1 MNREKFLKLLPSLA
15 QNYKPSPEVLSK
27 IGNLSLVMVIG
38 PSGVGKTSVIERL
51 NLKYVPSDTTRAA
64 RPGEKEGVDFYFL
77 NNYQKIISDLKNGQ
91 FVQVAVDSGGDLK
104 ATRSSSYPD
113 SGTIVMAIVTDVV
126 PIMRSLGFRQ
136 SISTFVTPPIY
147 EEWMRRLK
155 SHRLTKEQLS
165 KRLAEAKRS
174 LEFALTDEQMHFILA
189 DEVELAV
196 KQVEDLVKGKTDAE
210 REKTARKAAEEMLKG
225 IN

>member
-136 SISTFVTPPIY
+136 SISTFITPPIY